1 MVGGGT
7 REKAQSVSI
16 FYSPRRK
23 TSERE
28 GFPLCGVARGA
39 NHFALGLW
47 VGCVKTPRRIL
58 LNPAPRWR
66 NFAFAVIFFASTAST
81 LLSNG
86 SKLFFLYP
94 PAPPHSMARWCV
106 KRSRENAFFDL
117 AIFTFSLPKN
127 TQWISGCFLIY
138 SSLMPC
144 DILNFFSPLPANSS
158 ITITGGT
165 RGKEVKKTAAEA
177 DAGKSR
183 GGDKRGCDEQLL
195 SRVALF
201 SFF

>member
-1 MVGGGT
+1 
-7 REKAQSVSI
+7 
-16 FYSPRRK
+16 
-23 TSERE
+23 
-28 GFPLCGVARGA
+28 
-39 NHFALGLW
+39 
-47 VGCVKTPRRIL
+47 
-58 LNPAPRWR
+58 
-66 NFAFAVIFFASTAST
+66 
-81 LLSNG
+81 
-86 SKLFFLYP
+86 
-94 PAPPHSMARWCV
+94 MARWCV

-158 ITITGGT
+158 RTITGGT

-201 SFF
+201 SFFNIRRRRGAKSE